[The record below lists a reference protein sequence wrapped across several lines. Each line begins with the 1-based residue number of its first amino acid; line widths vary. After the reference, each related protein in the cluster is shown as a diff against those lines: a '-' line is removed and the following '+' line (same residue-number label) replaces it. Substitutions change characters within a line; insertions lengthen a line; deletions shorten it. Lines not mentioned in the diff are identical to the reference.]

1 MNYERDHNRRS
12 WFLRAS
18 LGLVFAVMPF
28 MLRADTVLLV
38 SAIVQIEE
46 PPTVITRVIF
56 RGYAFPS
63 SIVTVRQ
70 DGAIVVQTPADP
82 AARFDIELNDVAAGT
97 HSYDLQATDAQGR
110 VDRASNFT
118 LTITEGTTTTL
129 TGIFLGPTI
138 AIDKE
143 QVRLGDTVTMIGTT
157 VPAST
162 VSIVVN
168 SVTEHTFTTNADGSG
183 VWTYQF
189 VADVIGVG
197 THSARAKATAPTSEV
212 SAFSDTVSF
221 AVLDRE
227 AQPCDGKRPG
237 DLNCDGKVNLTDFSI
252 LLYFWKQR
260 TPSNA
265 RADINTSGIVDIQDL
280 SIMLFWWT
288 K

>member
-1 MNYERDHNRRS
+1 MNTDRNHNQQS
-12 WFLRAS
+12 WFLRIG
-18 LGLVFAVMPF
+18 LGIFFIVMPLT
-28 MLRADTVLLV
+28 LRADAVLV
-38 SAIVQIEE
+38 SAIVQVVT
-46 PPTVITRVIF
+46 PPTVTTKVIF
-56 RGYAFPS
+56 KGYAFPS
-63 SIVTVRQ
+63 STVTVRQ
-70 DGAIVVQTPADP
+70 DGTIAVQTPADP
-82 AARFDIELNDVAAGT
+82 AARFDVELNDVTAGT

-118 LTITEGTTTTL
+118 ITVTEGTTTTL
-129 TGIFLGPTI
+129 SGIFLGPTI

-143 QVRLGDTVTMIGTT
+143 QVRLGDTVTMLGTT
-157 VPAST
+157 VPVST
-162 VSIVVN
+162 VSIVVS
-168 SVTEHTFTTNADGSG
+168 SVTEHTFTTNADSNG

-237 DLNCDGKVNLTDFSI
+237 DLNCDGRVNLTDFSV
-252 LLYFWKQR
+252 LLFFWKQHA
-260 TPSNA
+260 PSNT
-265 RADINTSGIVDIQDL
+265 RADINTDGIVDIRDL